1 MNILALNLAR
11 ILEAQAKAMNADAN
25 RDYADAI
32 GTPRECDV
40 WDECKR
46 TARLCE
52 LADIGVIDT
61 EDYLFEAA
69 HTLTHPHDAEKI
81 G

>member
-1 MNILALNLAR
+1 MKTIAINLAR

-40 WDECKR
+40 WNECKR

-61 EDYLFEAA
+61 EDCLFEAA
-69 HTLTHPHDAEKI
+69 KVITHPHDAEKI